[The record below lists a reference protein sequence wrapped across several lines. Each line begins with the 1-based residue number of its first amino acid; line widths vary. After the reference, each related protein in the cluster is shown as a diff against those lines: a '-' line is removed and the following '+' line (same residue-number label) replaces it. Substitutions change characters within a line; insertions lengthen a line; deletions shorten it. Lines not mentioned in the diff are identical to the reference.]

1 MPPTRWRQRDKRA
14 QRYALVVDLT
24 IQAIAS
30 LLIGAG
36 LGWWLWARYGAP
48 LWVVLLCILVGIAS
62 AVLTMVRSQRRME
75 KLEEDSEEAPGPPA

>member
-1 MPPTRWRQRDKRA
+1 MPPMRSRQRDKRA
-14 QRYALVVDLT
+14 QRYALVVDVT

-36 LGWWLWARYGAP
+36 LGWWLTIRCGAP
-48 LWVVLLCILVGIAS
+48 FWVMLLCIILGIAS
-62 AVLTMVRSQRRME
+62 AVLTMVRSQRRIE